1 MAGQTVKIV
10 LVDKIIDN
18 FSNSKWNTV
27 PTSVKL
33 AMDYRVSC
41 YVLGLNE
48 EFEASENKQS
58 MDILNC
64 LKCGLKN
71 CPEEYNCF
79 KKDKKEPVM

>member
-1 MAGQTVKIV
+1 
-10 LVDKIIDN
+10 
-18 FSNSKWNTV
+18 
-27 PTSVKL
+27 
-33 AMDYRVSC
+33 MDYRVSC

-58 MDILNC
+58 MYILNC